1 MASFHTGVGLCLFVL
16 GFTRTSNRINEL
28 LHTFFSFL
36 NHHRSEVKIEFKMN
50 DKAFYEAP
58 SFEIIE
64 LDGRYVLQAGSPPG
78 GGNEDPNWNHGI

>member
-1 MASFHTGVGLCLFVL
+1 
-16 GFTRTSNRINEL
+16 
-28 LHTFFSFL
+28 
-36 NHHRSEVKIEFKMN
+36 MN